1 MTQLEDGRQLALS
14 LETEDDVGNLR
25 FRFSLFFQLIEGL
38 RLPQDFEPISYD
50 IGLVPELFPS
60 TSTHQQ
66 RSQMLKDT
74 LKPLSRFRGTSLMQL
89 RALATQPSL
98 TFHSDELAV
107 NLANVSITRMDSQP
121 EPFLPE
127 QIVLDFQRT
136 FVTLILGA
144 DTPFQQVL
152 LFYYMQ
158 KQMTDIAF
166 KGVIYNVM
174 VHFASSKR
182 RGNFFAYGFH
192 HQPCTPGSAMQCWY
206 LRTILYHLTCTLEP
220 YCTYQ
225 PINLS
230 IVCKVHT
237 V

>member
-1 MTQLEDGRQLALS
+1 
-14 LETEDDVGNLR
+14 
-25 FRFSLFFQLIEGL
+25 
-38 RLPQDFEPISYD
+38 
-50 IGLVPELFPS
+50 
-60 TSTHQQ
+60 
-66 RSQMLKDT
+66 
-74 LKPLSRFRGTSLMQL
+74 MQL

-158 KQMTDIAF
+158 KQMTDITF

-182 RGNFFAYGFH
+182 RGNFLAYGFH

-206 LRTILYHLTCTLEP
+206 LRTILY
-220 YCTYQ
+220 Q
-225 PINLS
+225 PVNLS

>member
-1 MTQLEDGRQLALS
+1 
-14 LETEDDVGNLR
+14 
-25 FRFSLFFQLIEGL
+25 
-38 RLPQDFEPISYD
+38 
-50 IGLVPELFPS
+50 
-60 TSTHQQ
+60 
-66 RSQMLKDT
+66 
-74 LKPLSRFRGTSLMQL
+74 MQL

-158 KQMTDIAF
+158 KQMT
-166 KGVIYNVM
+166 VSPSRE
-174 VHFASSKR
+174 SS
-182 RGNFFAYGFH
+182 
-192 HQPCTPGSAMQCWY
+192 T
-206 LRTILYHLTCTLEP
+206 T
-220 YCTYQ
+220 
-225 PINLS
+225 
-230 IVCKVHT
+230 
-237 V
+237 